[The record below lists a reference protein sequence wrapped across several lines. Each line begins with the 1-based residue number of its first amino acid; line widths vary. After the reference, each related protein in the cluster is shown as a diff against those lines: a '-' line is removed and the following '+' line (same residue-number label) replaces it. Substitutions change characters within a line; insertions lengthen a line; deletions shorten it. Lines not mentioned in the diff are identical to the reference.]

1 MILSCICCLSTA
13 ILVQGRASAD
23 WVYLTLGDSS
33 AYGETNRTQNP
44 SNGDRGYER
53 PFADYL
59 ATQNAGVRPTV
70 LNLAI
75 NGETSWS

>member
-44 SNGDRGYER
+44 SNGDRG
-53 PFADYL
+53 
-59 ATQNAGVRPTV
+59 
-70 LNLAI
+70 
-75 NGETSWS
+75 